1 MHFAYLTYIFRL
13 SGQVKNRDANE
24 GFLLS
29 HQFQSYKY
37 FISLKGYLLYN
48 NVDASSF
55 AYFISS
61 IMTEDSLGILF
72 HNW

>member
-48 NVDASSF
+48 NVDASFLATLLAPS
-55 AYFISS
+55 
-61 IMTEDSLGILF
+61 
-72 HNW
+72 

>member
-1 MHFAYLTYIFRL
+1 MHFAYFTYIFRL
-13 SGQVKNRDANE
+13 SGQVKNRDANQ
-24 GFLLS
+24 GLLLS

-37 FISLKGYLLYN
+37 FISLKGHLLYN
-48 NVDASSF
+48 NVDASCF
-55 AYFISS
+55 GYFISP